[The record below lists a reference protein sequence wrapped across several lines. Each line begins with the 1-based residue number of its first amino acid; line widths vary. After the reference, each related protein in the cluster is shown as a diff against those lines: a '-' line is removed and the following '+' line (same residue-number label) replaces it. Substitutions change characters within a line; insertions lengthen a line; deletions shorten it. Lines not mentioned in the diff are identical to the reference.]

1 VPPSGVPVGDLPGP
15 YALEAAGRWAE
26 AAEAWRRLGSPYE
39 RALALAR
46 SGDRAALTSA
56 VAVLDGLGAVVTAA
70 RVRAMLRAR
79 GWSAPRRPRA
89 STAEHPSGLT
99 VREAEVLALV
109 SEGLTDAAIAARL
122 VLSRRTVEHH
132 VASILAKLGVASR
145 QEAAATRRG

>member
-1 VPPSGVPVGDLPGP
+1 M
-15 YALEAAGRWAE
+15 
-26 AAEAWRRLGSPYE
+26 
-39 RALALAR
+39 ALAR
-46 SGDRAALTSA
+46 SGDQAALTSA
-56 VAVLDGLGAVVTAA
+56 VAVLDGLGAAVTAA

-89 STAEHPSGLT
+89 STVEHPSGLT
-99 VREAEVLALV
+99 AREAEVLALV
-109 SEGLTDAAIAARL
+109 SEGLTDAAIATRL